1 MGILYENRI
10 NELLL
15 WRRSTLAFLP
25 HFHDSLEIIYIMRG
39 SIRAII
45 GGKEYP
51 MEAGSLSVALPNDI
65 HGFDNETDIDAYS
78 LIIPRRYLEPYA
90 GILDTNTVS
99 TAVVQ
104 LPEILPLIE
113 KIFYVNK
120 TPHPFRKQ
128 MLKGYFSILFGEI
141 FAKTGLCE
149 NKKSTPETERR
160 IISYCSEHFRED
172 ISLALLAQK
181 LHISKNHIS
190 YIFSNRLKISLPDFL
205 GSLRVA
211 EARRLIEEGTSM
223 TNAAFEAGFTSIRT
237 FNRRFLTE
245 TGMSPREYAKSKAL

>member
-181 LHISKNHIS
+181 L
-190 YIFSNRLKISLPDFL
+190 SLPDFL

-237 FNRRFLTE
+237 FNRRFYAE